1 MAKEEG
7 AELGKRALQS
17 AMGVSRDFM
26 AASSIDL
33 ARFRRRLEFVP
44 ILLGLVLIVA
54 AVLKTYQAASEPI
67 LETEWVSSRNFQLVV
82 VEWEVLLGLL
92 LLTGVVPR
100 AARVAALATFAT
112 FAIYNV
118 YQIYSREASCGCF
131 GKLSIDPMYTF
142 WFDVAAVVA
151 LGLWEPESNGP
162 GILSS
167 RFAGVLAVYL
177 AAGTGAGLGVGGM
190 LTSTLD
196 KQGKL
201 SGSGKYVLLEPQLWV
216 GNRLPLLDYIDIGDQ
231 LAKGEWIVVF
241 YRYNCPR
248 CKSAMPRYR
257 RNAQHM
263 IQDHSRARFALV
275 EMAPYGDLGMATEPC
290 VRGTLSD
297 SKRWIVQAPIELQMK
312 DGRVLA
318 VEMPWSKQSPTT
330 SSAPE

>member
-1 MAKEEG
+1 
-7 AELGKRALQS
+7 
-17 AMGVSRDFM
+17 
-26 AASSIDL
+26 
-33 ARFRRRLEFVP
+33 
-44 ILLGLVLIVA
+44 
-54 AVLKTYQAASEPI
+54 VLKVYQAASEPP
-67 LETEWVSSRNFQLVV
+67 LKTDWVSNQNFQLVV
-82 VEWEVLLGLL
+82 VQWELFLGLV

-100 AARVAALATFAT
+100 AARLAALTTFAT

-118 YQIYSREASCGCF
+118 YQIYSREETCGCF

-151 LGLWEPESNGP
+151 LGLWQPESNRP
-162 GILSS
+162 GIFSS

-177 AAGTGAGLGVGGM
+177 AAGAGAGMGVGGM

-201 SGSGKYVLLEPQLWV
+201 SGTGKYVLLEPQLWV

-241 YRYNCPR
+241 YRHNCPR

-263 IQDHSRARFALV
+263 VQDHSRARFALV
-275 EMAPYGDLGMATEPC
+275 EMAPYGDLGLPTDPC
-290 VRGTLSD
+290 VCGKLSD
-297 SKRWIVQAPIELQMK
+297 AKRWAIDAPIELQMK
-312 DGRVLA
+312 DGRVLL
-318 VEMPWSKQSPTT
+318 VEMPGSQQPPMV
-330 SSAPE
+330 SSAQE